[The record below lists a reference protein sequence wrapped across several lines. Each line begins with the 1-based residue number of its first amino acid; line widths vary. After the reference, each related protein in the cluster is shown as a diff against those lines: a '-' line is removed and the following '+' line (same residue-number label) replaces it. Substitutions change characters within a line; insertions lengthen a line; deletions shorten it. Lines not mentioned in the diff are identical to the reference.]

1 MSRRGLANTVPSDI
15 KSIMSAGSSN
25 SYDAET
31 NPGGIVSLGVAENR
45 LLVANFLNA
54 HFHPTTPLKMESVS
68 ILNGVSSVIDSL
80 AWCICDEGDGVLIG
94 RPLYVGFVTDLE
106 NRAKVTPVYVDFGQE
121 DVLGIAAVARY
132 EQAFRQAA
140 HRGITVKALL
150 LCSPHNPLGQCYA
163 PDVLEEYLAFCSSHK
178 IHLISDEVYA
188 MSVFP
193 HKGNSNPTPFR
204 SVLSL
209 DYEKLIDPSLLH
221 VLYGMSKD
229 FCSNGIRIG
238 AFVSPRNPELHR
250 AIRAVSK
257 FAWSSSLADTAWS
270 RLLSDKS
277 FLDNYLPL
285 LTERLT
291 NAFEVC
297 TGLLRELG
305 IPYKDSN
312 CGPFLWAD
320 FSSFLQEKTIQ
331 AERQL
336 AWSMINAGV
345 WLATGEAYRSEAP
358 GWFRITFAVP
368 EEQLRLGMKR
378 YMLTRKTLFY
388 PITSE

>member
-1 MSRRGLANTVPSDI
+1 M
-15 KSIMSAGSSN
+15 GSNFLRAS
-25 SYDAET
+25 
-31 NPGGIVSLGVAENR
+31 
-45 LLVANFLNA
+45 VANFVNA
-54 HFHPTTPLKMESVS
+54 QFHPTKPLVMGSVS

-106 NRAKVTPVYVDFGQE
+106 NRAKVAPIYVDFGQE
-121 DVLGIAAVARY
+121 DVLGLGAITCY
-132 EQAFRQAA
+132 EQALREAA

-150 LCSPHNPLGQCYA
+150 LCNPHNPLGQCYA
-163 PDVLEEYLAFCSSHK
+163 PDVLEGYLAFCSNHK

-193 HKGNSNPTPFR
+193 HQGNANPTPFR

-238 AFVSPRNPELHR
+238 AFISPQNPELHR

-270 RLLSDKS
+270 RLLSDKT
-277 FLDNYLPL
+277 FLDGYLPL
-285 LTERLT
+285 LTTRLT

-297 TGLLRELG
+297 TGLLHELG
-305 IPYKDSN
+305 IPYKDS
-312 CGPFLWAD
+312 
-320 FSSFLQEKTIQ
+320 
-331 AERQL
+331 
-336 AWSMINAGV
+336 
-345 WLATGEAYRSEAP
+345 
-358 GWFRITFAVP
+358 
-368 EEQLRLGMKR
+368 
-378 YMLTRKTLFY
+378 
-388 PITSE
+388 